1 LHRYANAVS
10 GDHAQIRQEKPMIR
24 SPLYELHFPGG
35 GRQDGIPSLVFGL
48 VSVFVFFPNLSLQIS
63 QPQFQNKAT

>member
-1 LHRYANAVS
+1 
-10 GDHAQIRQEKPMIR
+10 MIR